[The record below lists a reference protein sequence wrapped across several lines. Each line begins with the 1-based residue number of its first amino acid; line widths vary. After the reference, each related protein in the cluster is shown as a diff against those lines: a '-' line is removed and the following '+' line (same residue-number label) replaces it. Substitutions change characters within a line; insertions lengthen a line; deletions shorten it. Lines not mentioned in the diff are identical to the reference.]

1 MVNRNAIESEES
13 TSTFLKYLTRRAP
26 ASIQANV
33 TMEEITN
40 GKMTFFWG
48 HDFGSLNTSWLATL
62 ARAESK
68 EVFT

>member
-1 MVNRNAIESEES
+1 M
-13 TSTFLKYLTRRAP
+13 KYLTRRAP

-33 TMEEITN
+33 TMEEMKN

-48 HDFGSLNTSWLATL
+48 HDFGSWNTSWLATL